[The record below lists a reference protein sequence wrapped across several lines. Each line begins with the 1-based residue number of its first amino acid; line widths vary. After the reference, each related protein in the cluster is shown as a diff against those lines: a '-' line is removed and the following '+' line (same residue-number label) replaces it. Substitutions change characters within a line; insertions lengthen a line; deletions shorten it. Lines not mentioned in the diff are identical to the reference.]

1 MLNRVF
7 SFPHLYTA
15 ELGYGNDAFGMTILL
30 PERGANMD
38 SVAAALTTDQW
49 NEITAMLDGSMGTV
63 LGVTLPK
70 FSLTYER
77 TLNDDLKAL
86 GMGIAFGDGADF
98 SGLSASP
105 VYISYVKQKAFVDV
119 NEAGTEA
126 AAVTNVAL
134 AASTP
139 PSLDV
144 DRPFIFVIRDRLS
157 GTILFMGKICN
168 SIP

>member
-1 MLNRVF
+1 
-7 SFPHLYTA
+7 
-15 ELGYGNDAFGMTILL
+15 
-30 PERGANMD
+30 
-38 SVAAALTTDQW
+38 
-49 NEITAMLDGSMGTV
+49 V

-77 TLNDDLKAL
+77 TLNDDLAAL

-98 SGLSASP
+98 SGLSSAS
-105 VYISYVKQKAFVDV
+105 VAISSVKQKAFVDV

-126 AAVTNVAL
+126 AAVTNVVL

-144 DRPFIFVIRDRLS
+144 DRPFIFVIRDRLA
-157 GTILFMGKICN
+157 GTILFMGKMN
-168 SIP
+168 NIP